1 MTLLRLRIADD
12 PTLWESLGFAVSDG
26 TCTIGGVELE
36 LAGSSAGSGIVGWT
50 LEGDWP
56 AEMDGI
62 ATLSGA
68 AASATPSTASR
79 PASHPNHVTSI
90 DHLVVSTPD
99 LDRTIEALLAAGLE
113 LRRIREIGKGIRR
126 DAQAGRRPQ
135 HRGQPADQLGH
146 TGRSGRRRRLFAGNT
161 YAG

>member
-12 PTLWESLGFAVSDG
+12 PTQWESLGFAVSDG

-113 LRRIREIGKGIRR
+113 LRRIREIGKGIR
-126 DAQAGRRPQ
+126 QAFFWIGAVIIEVVGPQ
-135 HRGQPADQLGH
+135 GEPGP
-146 TGRSGRRRRLFAGNT
+146 SRLWGLAFNT
-161 YAG
+161 IE